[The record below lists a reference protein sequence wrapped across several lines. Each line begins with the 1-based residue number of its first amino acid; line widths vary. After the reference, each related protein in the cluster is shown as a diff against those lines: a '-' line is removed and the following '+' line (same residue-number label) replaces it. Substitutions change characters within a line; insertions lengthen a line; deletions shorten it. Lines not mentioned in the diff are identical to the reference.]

1 MVYGST
7 SEEVALKEA
16 KANDDYYGFPT
27 RSPRIFVCV
36 SLKLHRVIDLTDIKS
51 LRRLGLVL
59 KHLKEEDW
67 RKIQD
72 GGAESLTQ
80 SVGRAAF
87 DSGVE
92 ALITRSAT
100 VRGGVNTAYFPAN
113 KMKSSR
119 VFIYDQKTLDRI
131 LCTTAKQWKVDKKR

>member
-1 MVYGST
+1 MC
-7 SEEVALKEA
+7 
-16 KANDDYYGFPT
+16 
-27 RSPRIFVCV
+27 I
-36 SLKLHRVIDLTDIKS
+36 SLKLRRVIDLTDAKVQ
-51 LRRLGLVL
+51 RRLGLVL

-80 SVGRAAF
+80 TVGRAAF

-92 ALITRSAT
+92 ALIARSSA

-113 KMKSSR
+113 KMKSSQ
-119 VFIYDQKTLDRI
+119 VSIYDQETLDRM
-131 LCTTAKQWKVDKKR
+131 LCTTAKQWKVRKKP